1 MRIIAFSSA
10 KGGSG
15 KTTLASAMAVA
26 ATRKGE
32 QVAVADL
39 DPQSSLEAWHSLRS
53 ESDILLFRLSEPDDL
68 DAIREAA
75 AEHDIGLVI
84 LDCPPTVSDLAERAV
99 ALADLVI
106 LPVKVSPLDMLSI
119 DATIELSRRHGKPV
133 LAVINET
140 PDEAKQHVN
149 EAREALEAE
158 GVTVARTSVSSR
170 YTIREA
176 MKIGRSAQEIKTSR
190 DKSASE
196 LGRLWIEIANQL
208 KALDAKPARRKAR

>member
-26 ATRKGE
+26 ATREGE

-39 DPQSSLEAWHSLRS
+39 DPQASLEAWHSLRGA
-53 ESDILLFRLSEPDDL
+53 SDILLFRLSEPDDL

-75 AEHDIGLVI
+75 DERGIGFVI
-84 LDCPPTVSDLAERAV
+84 LDCPPTASDLAERAV

-119 DATIELSRRHGKPV
+119 DATIELARKHGKLV

-140 PDEAKQHVN
+140 PDEAKQHVA
-149 EAREALEAE
+149 EARHALEAE
-158 GVTVARTSVSSR
+158 GVKVATTSVSSR
-170 YTIREA
+170 FTIREA
-176 MKIGRSAQEIKTSR
+176 MKIGRSAQEIKTAR

-196 LGRLWIEIANQL
+196 LRRLWIEIAEQL